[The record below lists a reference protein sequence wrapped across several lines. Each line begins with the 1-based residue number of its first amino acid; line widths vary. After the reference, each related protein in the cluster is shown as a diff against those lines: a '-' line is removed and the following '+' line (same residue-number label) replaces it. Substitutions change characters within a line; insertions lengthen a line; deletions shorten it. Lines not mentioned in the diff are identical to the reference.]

1 MFSKLE
7 TIYEKVTDAGVSIND
22 LYIYGR
28 VIEDFGI
35 YGSSSQEMEE
45 IFQRIKTN
53 HANDDE
59 WRSLDYH
66 INAVLNDGSIESI
79 W

>member
-1 MFSKLE
+1 MFDRLE
-7 TIYEKVTDAGVSIND
+7 TIYEKVVDAGVSIND
-22 LYIYGR
+22 LYIYSR
-28 VIEDFGI
+28 IVEDFGI
-35 YGSSSQEMEE
+35 YGSSHQEMED
-45 IFQRIKTN
+45 IFKKIKTN